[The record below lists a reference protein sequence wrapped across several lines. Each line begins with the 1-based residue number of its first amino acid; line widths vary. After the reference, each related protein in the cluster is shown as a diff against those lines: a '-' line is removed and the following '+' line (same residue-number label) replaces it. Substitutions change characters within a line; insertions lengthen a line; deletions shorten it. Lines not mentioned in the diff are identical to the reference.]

1 MEPGVTDLW
10 EQILEQARAGLPE
23 QSFYTWLTSA
33 SPVSLADGVLH
44 IEAPSRFHAEWLE
57 DKYGA
62 MVDDIASS
70 IVGYPVSLR
79 VTSSGAA
86 PARSTPDLS
95 VAPIVEPPSQ
105 PATPDATAR
114 AAPNGTRTPPASGLN
129 PDYTFD
135 RFIVG
140 ENSELAHAAS
150 RSVAELPAR
159 SYNPLFLYGAT
170 GLGKTHLMQA
180 IAHGMLQTG
189 TTTNVGYIPAEQ
201 FVNEM
206 VTAIYRNSTDAFRAR
221 YRSYDLLLVDDV
233 QFLRRKEHTQEEF
246 FHTFNVLYNGDRQ
259 IVLTS
264 DREPKD
270 LEGLEERLVSRFE
283 WGLVAGIGRP
293 NFETR
298 IAILR
303 QKAGEEGVS
312 LPFEVLELIARACR
326 SSVRELEGAI
336 IKLLAFSSLTGQDV
350 TARLARTTLTGNGD
364 VRAHAP
370 LDPES
375 IRESVAD
382 AWGVTTKALMSRRRS
397 QNIVVPR
404 QVAMFLIRELLEI
417 PLTGIGRYF
426 GGRDHS
432 TVIYSIRKV
441 EKQIASDDT
450 FRGRVEALRKQLVA
464 AA

>member
-10 EQILEQARAGLPE
+10 EQILEQARIGLPE
-23 QSFYTWLTSA
+23 QSFSTWLTSA

-44 IEAPSRFHAEWLE
+44 IDAPSRFHAEWLE

-62 MVDDIASS
+62 MVDDIAGS

-79 VTSSGAA
+79 VTSTGTA

-95 VAPIVEPPSQ
+95 VAPIVDAPPPPS
-105 PATPDATAR
+105 TPDAP
-114 AAPNGTRTPPASGLN
+114 AAAGPGQRCPSGLN
-129 PDYTFD
+129 PSYTFD

-150 RSVAELPAR
+150 RSVAERPGR
-159 SYNPLFLYGAT
+159 SYNPLFLHGAT

-180 IAHGMLQTG
+180 IAHGMLRAG
-189 TTTNVGYIPAEQ
+189 TTTSVCYIPAEQ

-206 VTAIYRNSTDAFRAR
+206 VTAIYRNTTDAFRAR

-264 DREPKD
+264 DRQPKD

-283 WGLVAGIGRP
+283 WGLVAGITRP

-303 QKAGEEGVS
+303 QKAREEGAS
-312 LPFEVLELIARACR
+312 LPFEVLELIARTCR

-336 IKLLAFSSLTGQDV
+336 IKLLAFSSLTGQRV
-350 TARLARTTLTGNGD
+350 TAQLARTALAGSGAG
-364 VRAHAP
+364 RAAEP
-370 LDPES
+370 LGPES

-382 AWGVTTKALMSRRRS
+382 AWGVTTNALTSRRRS
-397 QNIVVPR
+397 RNIVVPR

-417 PLTGIGRYF
+417 PLAGIGRYF

-432 TVIYSIRKV
+432 TVIHSIRKV
-441 EKQIASDDT
+441 EKQIASDDA

>member
-1 MEPGVTDLW
+1 MLRMEPGVTNLW
-10 EQILEQARAGLPE
+10 KQILEQARTALPE
-23 QSFYTWLTSA
+23 QSFSTWLTSA

-44 IEAPSRFHAEWLE
+44 IDAPSRFHAEWLE

-62 MVDDIASS
+62 MVHEIAGG

-79 VTSSGAA
+79 VTSAGTA
-86 PARSTPDLS
+86 PARTPPDLS
-95 VAPIVEPPSQ
+95 VAPIMEVP
-105 PATPDATAR
+105 
-114 AAPNGTRTPPASGLN
+114 PPAPPLAPTGAGPGRQRPSGLN
-129 PDYTFD
+129 PSYTFD

-150 RSVAELPAR
+150 RAVAEHPAR

-180 IAHGMLQTG
+180 IAHGMLQSG
-189 TTTNVGYIPAEQ
+189 TTTSVCYIPAEQ

-206 VTAIYRNSTDAFRAR
+206 VTAIYKNTTDAFRAR

-264 DREPKD
+264 DRQPKD

-283 WGLVAGIGRP
+283 WGLVAKIRRP
-293 NFETR
+293 NYETR
-298 IAILR
+298 FAILR
-303 QKAGEEGVS
+303 QKAREEGAS
-312 LPFEVLELIARACR
+312 LPFEVLELIARTCR

-336 IKLLAFSSLTGQDV
+336 IKLLAFSSLTGQQV
-350 TARLARTTLTGNGD
+350 TVQLARTALAGGD
-364 VRAHAP
+364 GFGASAP
-370 LDPES
+370 LGPES

-382 AWGVTTKALMSRRRS
+382 AWGVTSTALASRRRS
-397 QNIVVPR
+397 RNIVVPR
-404 QVAMFLIRELLEI
+404 QVAMFLIRELLDL
-417 PLTGIGRYF
+417 PLAGIGRYF

-432 TVIYSIRKV
+432 TVIHSIRKV
-441 EKQIASDDT
+441 EDQIASDDA
-450 FRGRVEALRKQLVA
+450 FRVRVEDLRKKLLA